1 MGIFAGKI
9 RGAGADTDGE
19 HGGDGTRTVAGDA
32 VREAFSGAERRD
44 GTGGGVFYIVEAGA
58 GRRAGTAVFVLYDTA
73 AGDFVYRG
81 IVYRGFVRAG
91 AAQFAARVAE
101 SGDDGLHEMALVSA
115 AEFREFQ
122 RDGHGR
128 ARPRGS
134 RGTYPAAHAVY
145 SRLLHHRPGNCQR
158 RVFAAQ
164 FKMRAPKSKAWLL
177 LLIVPLGFEGIWR
190 LQHSIDGQ
198 RAALSQERD
207 DVLLRSG
214 RLLKVMSLEYA
225 PLLADI
231 YWTRVVQYY
240 GNKHVRKDANLEL
253 LWPLLDITT
262 TLDPNLLVAYRFGAA
277 FLSPRAPGGA
287 GRPDLAVQLI
297 QRGIQAN
304 PEYWRLY
311 EDLGFVYYFDMKD
324 YNKASEAFLEGSKKP
339 SAYLWM
345 KVMAAKIAAEGES
358 YATSLFLWNDI
369 YESTPDP
376 LVKKNA
382 ELHLRLLRVR
392 EDCKHLD
399 ALADEYAKR
408 YAKRPTRM
416 NELVWA
422 GLLPGIPAD
431 PLGFAYIFSDE
442 GKAELNLDSP
452 LLEQQL
458 LLERF
463 SRQQR
468 R

>member
-1 MGIFAGKI
+1 MKLQNPI
-9 RGAGADTDGE
+9 
-19 HGGDGTRTVAGDA
+19 
-32 VREAFSGAERRD
+32 
-44 GTGGGVFYIVEAGA
+44 
-58 GRRAGTAVFVLYDTA
+58 
-73 AGDFVYRG
+73 
-81 IVYRGFVRAG
+81 
-91 AAQFAARVAE
+91 
-101 SGDDGLHEMALVSA
+101 
-115 AEFREFQ
+115 
-122 RDGHGR
+122 
-128 ARPRGS
+128 
-134 RGTYPAAHAVY
+134 
-145 SRLLHHRPGNCQR
+145 
-158 RVFAAQ
+158 
-164 FKMRAPKSKAWLL
+164 AWLL
-177 LLIVPLGFEGIWR
+177 LLVLPLGFASVWK
-190 LQHSIDGQ
+190 LQHTIDAQ
-198 RAALSQERD
+198 RESLNEERD
-207 DVLLRSG
+207 EVLLRS
-214 RLLKVMSLEYA
+214 RKLVKAMSLEYA

-231 YWTRVVQYY
+231 YWTRAVQYY
-240 GNKHVRKDANLEL
+240 GNKHMRGQANLEL

-262 TLDPNLLVAYRFGAA
+262 TLDPNLLVAYRFGAM
-277 FLSPRAPGGA
+277 FLSQAAPGGA

-304 PEYWRLY
+304 LEYWRLY
-311 EDLGFVYYFDMKD
+311 EDLGFVYYFDLKD
-324 YNKASEAFLEGSKKP
+324 YQKASEAFLEGSKRP
-339 SAYLWM
+339 NAQIWM
-345 KVMAAKIAAEGES
+345 KVMAARIAAEGES
-358 YATSLFLWNDI
+358 FATSAFLWQDI
-369 YESTPDP
+369 YNSTADP
-376 LVKKNA
+376 TIKKNA
-382 ELHLRLLRVR
+382 ELHLQLLRVR